1 MRKFVIVPVLICL
14 ASTTH
19 AQEGRGG
26 GLVRLNVDGKLYEF
40 NAALEARTVKGAPY
54 SADVVNEGSQTLS
67 DGNRIIHHAAA
78 RVYRDSDGRV
88 RREEDRGGVSPVITI
103 TDPVA
108 GVSWTLDA
116 DNRTARQ
123 SPALLGAL
131 SGAAG
136 DEMQRL
142 YKVTALL
149 NGVPTNFAVGPNG
162 RGLVQAGN
170 EQRSEEHLTPRTIE
184 GLRVEGLRRTITIPA
199 GAIGNER
206 PIVVTSDE
214 WTSPELKVLVL
225 SESSDPRTGTSTYKL
240 VNVRRGDPPAS
251 LFQVPADYK
260 VQTAG
265 PGARGG
271 RGGPPQR

>member
-1 MRKFVIVPVLICL
+1 MRKFVVVPVLDL
-14 ASTTH
+14 SRVDDARP
-19 AQEGRGG
+19 GRARRRTRSIERGRQA
-26 GLVRLNVDGKLYEF
+26 LRVQR
-40 NAALEARTVKGAPY
+40 ALEARTVKGAPY

-67 DGNRIIHHAAA
+67 DGNRIVHHAAA
-78 RVYRDSDGRV
+78 RVYRDSEGRV
-88 RREEDRGGVSPVITI
+88 RREEDRGGGSPVITI

-116 DNRTARQ
+116 ENRTARQ
-123 SPALLGAL
+123 SPALLARC
-131 SGAAG
+131 SEAAG
-136 DEMQRL
+136 DDMQRL
-142 YKVTALL
+142 YTVTALL

-162 RGLVQAGN
+162 RGLVPAGN
-170 EQRSEEHLTPRTIE
+170 EQRAEEHLTPRTIE
-184 GLRVEGLRRTITIPA
+184 GLRVEGVRRTITIAA

-251 LFQVPADYK
+251 LFQVPADYT

-265 PGARGG
+265 PGGRGG
-271 RGGPPQR
+271 RSGAPPR

>member
-1 MRKFVIVPVLICL
+1 MRKFFFVAVLICL

-19 AQEGRGG
+19 GQEGRGS
-26 GLVRLNVDGKLYEF
+26 GLIRLNVDGKLYEF
-40 NAALEARTVKGAPY
+40 NGSLEAGTVKSAPY
-54 SADVVNEGSQTLS
+54 SADVVNEGFQTLS
-67 DGNRIIHHAAA
+67 DGNRIIHRAAA
-78 RVYRDSDGRV
+78 RVYRDSEGRV
-88 RREEDRGGVSPVITI
+88 RREEDRGGGSLVITI

-116 DNRTARQ
+116 ENRTARQ
-123 SPALLGAL
+123 MPAVLRAFNTGGDAQRKL
-131 SGAAG
+131 ST
-136 DEMQRL
+136 
-142 YKVTALL
+142 VTALL
-149 NGVPTNFAVGPNG
+149 NGVPTNWAIGPSG
-162 RGLVQAGN
+162 RGLVPAGN
-170 EQRSEEHLTPRTIE
+170 EQRAEEHLTPRTIE
-184 GLRVEGLRRTITIPA
+184 GLRVEGVRRTITIPA

-251 LFQVPADYK
+251 LFQVPADYT

-265 PGARGG
+265 PGERGG